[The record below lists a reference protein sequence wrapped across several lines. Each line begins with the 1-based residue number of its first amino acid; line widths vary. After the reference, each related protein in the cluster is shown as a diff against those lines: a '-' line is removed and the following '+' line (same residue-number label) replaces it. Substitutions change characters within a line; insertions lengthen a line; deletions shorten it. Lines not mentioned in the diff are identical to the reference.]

1 MEAVILEKYKL
12 FCCLAGECPSTCCS
26 GWRIAVGKKDV
37 RRFQELDPEWLR
49 RDILSN
55 LFQREEQYYF
65 KNREDG
71 SCAMLDTDG
80 LCRIQRNTS
89 EETLCNTC
97 RKYPRLIREGDTEL
111 YLSMAASCP
120 VIARYLLQE
129 EVFWL
134 LSNESG
140 EIQRVQAKDLGFVKD
155 VWDLCQKQ
163 FAAAEELL
171 EKATN
176 QNVLYSCFEKMA
188 DEILNSMP
196 VYQENGLS
204 AKLLE
209 ALEKDCFVYLEDFI
223 KEYEAV
229 WERLVRNY
237 LSYRIPSRR
246 IEFPS
251 EAVWDFLLWA
261 QGELF
266 LFRTLA
272 FCRHVQNGTLSEED
286 FADLLQRV
294 YRFCAHGKKSVDAFG
309 RILSDFFKQNL
320 LWTYVIL

>member
-1 MEAVILEKYKL
+1 MKAVILEKYKS
-12 FCCLAGECPSTCCS
+12 FCCLAGECPSTCCA
-26 GWRIAVGKKDV
+26 GWRIAVSKKDV
-37 RRFQELDPEWLR
+37 RRFEELNPEWLR
-49 RDILSN
+49 KDILSN
-55 LFQREEQYYF
+55 LFQKDGQHYF
-65 KNREDG
+65 KNRENG

-89 EETLCNTC
+89 EEALCNTC
-97 RKYPRLIREGDTEL
+97 RKYPRLIREEDTGL

-120 VIARYLLQE
+120 VIARYLLQK

-140 EIQRVQAKDLGFVKD
+140 EVQRVKAEELGFVKD
-155 VWDLCQKQ
+155 VWDLYQKQ
-163 FAAAEELL
+163 LAAAEEL
-171 EKATN
+171 
-176 QNVLYSCFEKMA
+176 FEKMA
-188 DEILNSMP
+188 DGILNSML

-209 ALEKDCFVYLEDFI
+209 ALEKDCFAYLEDFI
-223 KEYEAV
+223 KEYGAV
-229 WERLVRNY
+229 WEKFVRNY

-251 EAVWDFLLWA
+251 EAVEDCLLWT

-266 LFRTLA
+266 LVRTLA
-272 FCRHVQNGTLSEED
+272 FCRYVQNAKLSKED
-286 FADLLQRV
+286 FADFLQRV

-309 RILSDFFKQNL
+309 NILSDFFKQNL
-320 LWTYVIL
+320 LWSYVLL

>member
-1 MEAVILEKYKL
+1 MEAVILEKYKF
-12 FCCLAGECPSTCCS
+12 FCCLAGECPSTCCA
-26 GWRIAVGKKDV
+26 GWRIVVDKKDV
-37 RRFQELDPEWLR
+37 RRFEELNPEWLR
-49 RDILSN
+49 KDILSN
-55 LFQREEQYYF
+55 LLRKDEQYYF
-65 KNREDG
+65 KNRKDG
-71 SCAMLDTDG
+71 SCAMLDSDG

-97 RKYPRLIREGDTEL
+97 RKYPRLIREEDTKL

-134 LSNESG
+134 HSYEQG
-140 EIQRVQAKDLGFVKD
+140 KVQRVHTKDLEFVKD
-155 VWDLCQKQ
+155 VWDLCQKR

-171 EKATN
+171 EKTPN

-188 DEILNSMP
+188 DEILDNMP

-204 AKLLE
+204 AKLLA
-209 ALEKDCFVYLEDFI
+209 ALEKDCFVCLEDFI
-223 KEYEAV
+223 KGYETV
-229 WERLVRNY
+229 WERLVWNY

-251 EAVWDFLLWA
+251 EMAEDCLLWV

-266 LFRTLA
+266 LLRTLV
-272 FCRHVQNGTLSEED
+272 FCRYVQNGKLSEED

-294 YRFCAHGKKSVDAFG
+294 YRFCVHGKKSVAAFG
-309 RILSDFFKQNL
+309 RILSDFFKQDL
-320 LWTYVIL
+320 LWSYVLL